1 MLYTQHVVCDSV
13 RMANSLLQDIPLG
26 ASLTEEAARAI
37 FLRGEESVIFALLA
51 QAKMLAE
58 HQAALPAIAHNT
70 PSTPSGAKPVYA
82 KPQSSGR
89 GKKKPGRKAGH
100 AGSRRPAPE
109 EIDRSEAHRAAC
121 CPDCGG
127 SLNRCEETRTRYT
140 EDIPET
146 RPEVTEHVIHRDWC
160 PRCKKKVEAPV
171 SAALP
176 GATVGNRALVLS
188 AWLHYCLGNS
198 LAQIADVFN
207 FHLYFKVTPGGLLHM
222 WRRLAEILL
231 PWHEEIQREALRSSV
246 LNADETGWRV
256 DGKTH
261 WLWCFASSD
270 LSYFLIDQSR
280 GQPALKKFFIE
291 EFAGTL
297 VADFWGPYNAVA
309 CAHAQKC
316 LVHLLRDLEHVE
328 RYKSPGEDWA
338 AFAKKLRRLLGDA
351 IRLSR
356 REDEH
361 TPEAYA
367 SRRALLS
374 KRLDELNAMPWE
386 DAQARRLVKR
396 LKRHCD
402 ELFTFLDRPGV
413 PFENNLAERSIRPA
427 VLLRK
432 NSYGNRSGTGADIQA
447 LLMSVFFT
455 LKKRGHNPVD
465 AISHA
470 LKQFLETGSLP
481 PLPAKST
488 SVR

>member
-1 MLYTQHVVCDSV
+1 MSNAPVQNI
-13 RMANSLLQDIPLG
+13 ALG
-26 ASLTEEAARAI
+26 ASLTAEAAGAI
-37 FLRGEESVIFALLA
+37 FDQGRDAVVFALLS

-58 HQAALPAIAHNT
+58 RQASLPAISHDT
-70 PSTPSGAKPVYA
+70 PSTPSGSKPVYT
-82 KPQSSGR
+82 KPQASGR
-89 GKKKPGRKAGH
+89 KKKPGRKAGH
-100 AGSRRPAPE
+100 AGSRRSAPE
-109 EIDRSEAHRAAC
+109 QIDRTEEHRAAC

-127 SLNRCEETRTRYT
+127 TLNRCEETRTRYT
-140 EDIPET
+140 EDIPEIK
-146 RPEVTEHVIHRDWC
+146 PEVTEHVIHRDWC

-171 SAALP
+171 SDALP
-176 GATVGNRALVLS
+176 GATVGNRVLVLS
-188 AWLHYCLGNS
+188 AWLHYS
-198 LAQIADVFN
+198 LSNTLSQIVDVFN
-207 FHLYFKVTPGGLLHM
+207 FHLCFKVTQGGLLHM
-222 WRRLAEILL
+222 WRRLAEILQ
-231 PWHEEIQREALRSSV
+231 PWYEDIQREALNSSV

-280 GQPALKKFFIE
+280 GQPALLRFFKE

-297 VADFWGPYNAVA
+297 VADFWAPYNAVA

-356 REDEH
+356 REGEY

-367 SRRALLS
+367 TRRACLS
-374 KRLDELNAMPWE
+374 KRLDGLNVIPWKE
-386 DAQARRLVKR
+386 PQTRRLVKR
-396 LKRHCD
+396 LKRHHD
-402 ELFTFLDRPGV
+402 ELFTFLDEPGA

-427 VLLRK
+427 VILRK
-432 NSYGNRSGTGADIQA
+432 NSYGNRSGKGADIQA
-447 LLMSVFFT
+447 VLMSVFFT
-455 LKKRGHNPVD
+455 LKKRGHNPVN

-470 LKQFLETGSLP
+470 LKQYLETGT
-481 PLPAKST
+481 LPALPSKIASY
-488 SVR
+488 R

>member
-1 MLYTQHVVCDSV
+1 M
-13 RMANSLLQDIPLG
+13 LLQDIPLG
-26 ASLTEEAARAI
+26 ASLTEEAAGFI
-37 FLRGEESVIFALLA
+37 FDQGREAVVFALLSL
-51 QAKMLAE
+51 AKQLSE
-58 HQAALPAIAHNT
+58 QQSQSAATSHDT
-70 PSTPSGAKPVYA
+70 PSTPSGSKPVYT
-82 KPQSSGR
+82 KPQSTGR

-100 AGSRRPAPE
+100 VGSRRSVPE
-109 EIDRSEAHRAAC
+109 HIDHTEEHRAAC

-127 SLNRCEETRTRYT
+127 ALNRCEETRARYT

-146 RPEVTEHVIHRDWC
+146 KPEVTEHVIHRDWC
-160 PRCKKKVEAPV
+160 PKCRKKVEAPV
-171 SAALP
+171 NAALP
-176 GATVGNRALVLS
+176 GATVGNRVLVLS
-188 AWLHYCLGNS
+188 AWLHYCLSNS
-198 LAQIADVFN
+198 LAQIVDVFN
-207 FHLYFKVTPGGLLHM
+207 FHLCFKVTPGGLLYM
-222 WRRLAEILL
+222 WRRLAEILQ
-231 PWHEEIQREALRSSV
+231 PWYEEIQRDALNSSV

-261 WLWCFASSD
+261 WLWCFASND

-280 GQPALKKFFIE
+280 GQPALLRFFTE

-297 VADFWGPYNAVA
+297 VADFWAPYNAVA

-356 REDEH
+356 REGEH

-374 KRLDELNAMPWE
+374 ERLDRLNAFPWE
-386 DAQARRLVKR
+386 DGQARRLVKR

-402 ELFTFLDRPGV
+402 EIFTFLDQPGV

-427 VLLRK
+427 VILRK
-432 NSYGNRSGTGADIQA
+432 NSYGNRSGQGADIQA
-447 LLMSVFFT
+447 ILMSVFFT
-455 LKKRGHNPVD
+455 LKKRGHNPVN

-470 LKQFLETGSLP
+470 LKQYLDTGT
-481 PLPAKST
+481 LPALPGKVASLG
-488 SVR
+488 